1 MRMPK
6 SMILVF
12 LTALLMLPGI
22 IAHAVELEGK
32 HRDKD
37 ALRTHLWELLKQQDR
52 VSQSVTSGKQLTQF
66 CTYCHGTDGISKND
80 WEPNLAGQDA
90 TYLLD
95 QLINFAS
102 GERKNLVMN
111 DLTSKF
117 TDGQLIDIAVYY
129 SRMENTYIPTDIN
142 AELML
147 KGKGIYQKSCTSCH
161 GVKGKG
167 IKGFANLSGQKSQYL
182 VNNLTKF
189 QGDSRRASSV
199 MGPIVA
205 NLTDADIQALAAYIP
220 TLNIARDDQ

>member
-1 MRMPK
+1 MRMPN
-6 SMILVF
+6 SIMPVF
-12 LTALLMLPGI
+12 FMGLLMLLGGNALAAGPDT
-22 IAHAVELEGK
+22 K
-32 HRDKD
+32 TRDKD
-37 ALRTHLWELLKQQDR
+37 ALRTHLWELLKQDDQ
-52 VSQSVTSGKQLTQF
+52 VNQSITSGRQLTQF
-66 CTYCHGTDGISKND
+66 CTYCHGKDGISKND

-95 QLINFAS
+95 QLVNFAS
-102 GERKNLVMN
+102 GKRKNLVMN

-117 TDGQLIDIAVYY
+117 TDGELIDIAVYY
-129 SRMENTYIPTDIN
+129 SSMENTYIPTDIN

-182 VNNLTKF
+182 INNLSKF
-189 QGDSRRASSV
+189 QGDSRRSSGV

-205 NLTDADIQALAAYIP
+205 NLTDADIEALAAYIP

>member
-6 SMILVF
+6 SIILVL
-12 LTALLMLPGI
+12 LTGLLLLPGGNVL
-22 IAHAVELEGK
+22 ALELDGK
-32 HRDKD
+32 KRDKD
-37 ALRTHLWELLKQQDR
+37 ALRTHLWELLKQDDR
-52 VSQSVTSGKQLTQF
+52 VSQSITSGKQLTQF
-66 CTYCHGTDGISKND
+66 CTYCHGKDGISKND

-102 GERKNLVMN
+102 GKRKNLVMN
-111 DLTSKF
+111 DLTSKL

-129 SRMENTYIPTDIN
+129 SGMENTYIPTDIN

-147 KGKGIYQKSCTSCH
+147 KGKEIYQKSCTSCH
-161 GVKGKG
+161 GAKGKG

-205 NLTDADIQALAAYIP
+205 NLTDTDIQALAAYIP